1 MLNRI
6 SHYVKVCD
14 NVEPGIVLKVK
25 SLEIMYMDIF
35 SHRDVEYTSQV
46 SRFVNELIS
55 KNDNL
60 HIVQPENNFNKTLLI
75 CFKSNVAL
83 LVSHR
88 LNTSNFLKLIWK
100 VVIPIR
106 GRTGKVDNELSN
118 KFNLENQLHSVP
130 IPLLELI
137 RLLVDGVRVD
147 NMKYSQATLSI
158 SLLTVSN
165 FHKKINKN
173 NLQKHRRNIL
183 CRETPLM
190 LFNFLRM
197 YASIQSRTLVDSYFQ
212 TGLCASYDHVLH
224 VTKGIS
230 DNLVRKF
237 KTHGIFAPGELKR
250 DVFTM
255 VAKDN
260 VDHNAMSSITT
271 KHFHG
276 ANMTVMQTPTPG
288 KTGTNISNVEETTVD
303 TSDTPESIE
312 NTAANGLNSL
322 ATKEKLKM
330 KRIEPIPKECTEPP
344 YVYFPKLVD
353 GLYAVPCPVA
363 DSKYDA
369 NDMDDKGVSNEITW
383 LDTVASS
390 LSSQSIDPWSKHH
403 SNLKRQ
409 VPDLPGIYTI
419 VPLMNAAVHTLQTQH
434 HCMQYIKRSVNFFN
448 HGQTPV
454 DMCDQPVYALTK
466 EIHYSGGR
474 KIHLVALPIFGCL
487 EVCTSKKAY

>member
-1 MLNRI
+1 M
-6 SHYVKVCD
+6 
-14 NVEPGIVLKVK
+14 
-25 SLEIMYMDIF
+25 
-35 SHRDVEYTSQV
+35 
-46 SRFVNELIS
+46 IS

-75 CFKSNVAL
+75 CFKLTVAL

-106 GRTGKVDNELSN
+106 GRIGNVDNELSN

-147 NMKYSQATLSI
+147 NMKYSPATLSI

-173 NLQKHRRNIL
+173 NLKKHWRNIL

-190 LFNFLRM
+190 LFNVLRM
-197 YASIQSRTLVDSYFQ
+197 YASTKSRTLVDCYFQ
-212 TGLCASYDHVLH
+212 MGLCVSYDHVLH

-237 KTHGIFAPGELKR
+237 KTHGIFAPGELKS

-260 VDHNAMSSITT
+260 LDHNAMSSTAT

-288 KTGTNISNVEETTVD
+288 KTGTNISNLTYWFFCIPSEKKNFHLYVLSIKKLIKWYFTLDHYHYARWVSVHLYDLIHLHINCPDVSVAFVSGMFCFDKTTRPFSSMAPDQLHEQNNRV
-303 TSDTPESIE
+303 IKMFGGA
-312 NTAANGLNSL
+312 TAFLNR
-322 ATKEKLKM
+322 E
-330 KRIEPIPKECTEPP
+330 
-344 YVYFPKLVD
+344 
-353 GLYAVPCPVA
+353 
-363 DSKYDA
+363 
-369 NDMDDKGVSNEITW
+369 
-383 LDTVASS
+383 
-390 LSSQSIDPWSKHH
+390 
-403 SNLKRQ
+403 
-409 VPDLPGIYTI
+409 
-419 VPLMNAAVHTLQTQH
+419 
-434 HCMQYIKRSVNFFN
+434 
-448 HGQTPV
+448 
-454 DMCDQPVYALTK
+454 DQP
-466 EIHYSGGR
+466 G
-474 KIHLVALPIFGCL
+474 L
-487 EVCTSKKAY
+487 ERWGLCSSELASIIAD

>member
-1 MLNRI
+1 M
-6 SHYVKVCD
+6 
-14 NVEPGIVLKVK
+14 
-25 SLEIMYMDIF
+25 
-35 SHRDVEYTSQV
+35 
-46 SRFVNELIS
+46 IS

-75 CFKSNVAL
+75 CFKSTVAL

-147 NMKYSQATLSI
+147 NMKYSQAILSI

-173 NLQKHRRNIL
+173 NLKKHRRNIL

-190 LFNFLRM
+190 LFNVLRM
-197 YASIQSRTLVDSYFQ
+197 YASTQSRTLVDSYFQ
-212 TGLCASYDHVLH
+212 MGLCASYDHVLH

-255 VAKDN
+255 VGKDN
-260 VDHNAMSSITT
+260 LDHNAMSSTAT

-276 ANMTVMQTPTPG
+276 ANMTVMQTPTQG
-288 KTGTNISNVEETTVD
+288 KTGTNISNLTYWFFCIP
-303 TSDTPESIE
+303 S
-312 NTAANGLNSL
+312 
-322 ATKEKLKM
+322 EKKISTFM
-330 KRIEPIPKECTEPP
+330 
-344 YVYFPKLVD
+344 Y
-353 GLYAVPCPVA
+353 CP
-363 DSKYDA
+363 
-369 NDMDDKGVSNEITW
+369 
-383 LDTVASS
+383 L
-390 LSSQSIDPWSKHH
+390 
-403 SNLKRQ
+403 
-409 VPDLPGIYTI
+409 
-419 VPLMNAAVHTLQTQH
+419 
-434 HCMQYIKRSVNFFN
+434 RS
-448 HGQTPV
+448 
-454 DMCDQPVYALTK
+454 
-466 EIHYSGGR
+466 
-474 KIHLVALPIFGCL
+474 
-487 EVCTSKKAY
+487 